1 MTTRKDNEAPYYF
14 LNKANTVEKELHF
27 YPSIYMLIRILMRYS
42 MSPTQFFKCLSD
54 DTRLRCVTLL
64 QKEGKLC
71 VCELTTALALS
82 QPKISRHLA
91 SLRQCGLLQDSR
103 EGQWVYYQI
112 NPELPN
118 WISPLLINA
127 LAAVE
132 LTDSFKSDLERLQ
145 QMDNRPDALICC

>member
-1 MTTRKDNEAPYYF
+1 
-14 LNKANTVEKELHF
+14 
-27 YPSIYMLIRILMRYS
+27 MLT
-42 MSPTQFFKCLSD
+42 PAQFFKCLSD

-71 VCELTTALALS
+71 VCELTAALALS

-112 NPELPN
+112 NPALPE
-118 WISPLLINA
+118 WTSPLLKNA

-132 LTDSFKSDLERLQ
+132 STDQFSIDLGRLQ
-145 QMDNRPDALICC
+145 QMENRPDPALCC